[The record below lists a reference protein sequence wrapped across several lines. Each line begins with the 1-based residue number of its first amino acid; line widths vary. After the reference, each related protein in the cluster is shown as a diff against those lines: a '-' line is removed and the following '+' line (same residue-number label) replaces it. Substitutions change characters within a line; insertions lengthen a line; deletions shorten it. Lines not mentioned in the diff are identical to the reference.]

1 MRNIMVLAVLATAC
15 SGCRSPDDH
24 GIALAEV
31 PPMPEVAAATLGDM
45 AEAAAADQPSADDVF
60 DAGMVMVAA
69 RDVCRLPA
77 VELAKFAAYSEWV
90 VQGDAQRKAIFVG
103 AAQEAAQLHASMIGQ
118 GRQEAYRKATCERV
132 RRILAVLER
141 DGASEREGSA
151 RPRSRGRDHRV
162 ITGTLVARK
171 GA

>member
-90 VQGDAQRKAIFVG
+90 VKNDPQRKALFLMAG
-103 AAQEAAQLHASMIGQ
+103 QAAAKQHEAVIAQGQ
-118 GRQEAYRKATCERV
+118 QEAYRRSTCDRV
-132 RRILAVLER
+132 RRVLATI
-141 DGASEREGSA
+141 EREIGSHPA
-151 RPRSRGRDHRV
+151 ADHRE
-162 ITGTLVARK
+162 AMR
-171 GA
+171 